1 MLGVATYGMHIDPR
15 MNAQGEIHV
24 ATPFDDAVYN
34 DGWAGVYPLVGIYVF
49 HMSSQPISLV
59 FHMHALFKLLNIICF
74 VKSLYKKV
82 ALKIILIHFSK
93 FL

>member
-49 HMSSQPISLV
+49 HMISR
-59 FHMHALFKLLNIICF
+59 FSHARTFQTTKHYMFCE
-74 VKSLYKKV
+74 
-82 ALKIILIHFSK
+82 K
-93 FL
+93 FI